1 MNNLEDLR
9 QEATCF
15 LCSFVFVLFYNFVL
29 QEIPKP
35 SLALNG
41 VGGKGATELMRHL
54 R

>member
-1 MNNLEDLR
+1 MNNLKDLK

-15 LCSFVFVLFYNFVL
+15 LFCFVFILFSNFVL

-41 VGGKGATELMRHL
+41 VGGKSATELMRHL